1 MCLGVP
7 MQVIESSPG
16 RALCAHG
23 GGTREIDMML
33 VGEQPPG
40 TWVLVFIDAAR
51 EVISAE
57 DAARITDALSALDD
71 VMAGGSGNVDA
82 LFADIIAQA
91 EERDRKESR

>member
-1 MCLGVP
+1 MCLGIP
-7 MQVIESSPG
+7 MQVIESGPG

-23 GGTREIDMML
+23 GNAREIDMML

-91 EERDRKESR
+91 EERDRKENR